1 MADDRLFE
9 AARGGFERRSRERAE
24 ARAAG
29 AAGRQRD
36 EDAAPSS
43 ASSASSASC
52 APPSSHRRLIGWLGG
67 DVGCA
72 LCARRALSGTAAV
85 MDLARASRQ
94 LLEASWV
101 VVMVGER

>member
-9 AARGGFERRSRERAE
+9 AARGGFEGRSRERAE

-43 ASSASSASC
+43 ASSASS